1 MAVHKEIQVANNLK
15 NDATSSVIRK
25 YTKENNVS
33 HFMFQTYKII
43 CLMII
48 INSGKNTAKQIFSH
62 TTSEKGNLYF

>member
-25 YTKENNVS
+25 HSKENNVS
-33 HFMFQTYKII
+33 HFMFQTYKRI

-62 TTSEKGNLYF
+62 TTSDKGNLYF